1 MHPKQTVVYDGMLF
15 SQKKEWNSDTCYN
28 IDKLWNMML
37 RERNQIPK
45 VTYIYFFVHSF
56 SSLFFFKYSFICLC
70 QVWYVCGIWFH
81 DQGWNP
87 GLLYWELRVLA
98 TGPQGKSL
106 QFIFNF
112 ILISETC
119 FWAPALCHQTFNWNC
134 IKLYKKL
141 WRIVI
146 FAIFCFH
153 LQECRMPCCC
163 LVTKSCLAFL
173 QPHGLLPSRLLCPWD
188 FPGKYTGMGCHFL
201 LQGRSHI
208 I

>member
-98 TGPQGKSL
+98 SQPPGKSPPNRFCL
-106 QFIFNF
+106 VLLFPAVSLSLDKCSLGSLLLFRPTFTFDTWFWWLFKCTEVDKQER
-112 ILISETC
+112 ILISPSEA
-119 FWAPALCHQTFNWNC
+119 FWKREL
-134 IKLYKKL
+134 K
-141 WRIVI
+141 
-146 FAIFCFH
+146 
-153 LQECRMPCCC
+153 
-163 LVTKSCLAFL
+163 
-173 QPHGLLPSRLLCPWD
+173 
-188 FPGKYTGMGCHFL
+188 
-201 LQGRSHI
+201 
-208 I
+208 